1 MRSSQT
7 KGIGLMSLFRRLTKS
22 KEEGSDTEKK
32 SVAIVGLDGAGKT
45 TIVKRILRS
54 EFTLT
59 RPTFGVNIEVY
70 KYRSLEFIVYD
81 LGGQSPLRE
90 SLWEKFITSADGLVF
105 VLDSADKERFE
116 LASEEFN
123 RALSFNDKAP
133 ILFISNKIDLEN
145 AASTNDVLDI
155 IDFGELVRLQRKYN
169 FTRCSALTGAQL
181 FESWDWLTLEL
192 CEDKDM
198 PTNNVKIHGYYF
210 FKSEG
215 MEIETAL
222 FGKPKTQSKNVNL
235 FKKGRY
241 ETIKFIKQMNG
252 FERAETLLQVEDKQL
267 ILIKDKKNVIGI
279 IVGDMDPAARAVQ
292 IVKNLHE
299 KMEKSSIAH
308 TSVNIKDL
316 IEKHYP
322 LDFLNEKK

>member
-1 MRSSQT
+1 
-7 KGIGLMSLFRRLTKS
+7 MSLFRRLTKA
-22 KEEGSDTEKK
+22 KEEGNAEKK

-59 RPTFGVNIEVY
+59 RPTFGVNIEIY

-81 LGGQSPLRE
+81 LGGQNPLRE

-105 VLDSADKERFE
+105 VLDSADKGRFE

-123 RALSFNDKAP
+123 RALSFNKTAP
-133 ILFISNKIDLEN
+133 ILFISNKIDLED
-145 AASTNDVLDI
+145 AASTDEILNI

-169 FTRCSALTGAQL
+169 FTRCSALTGAML

-192 CEDKDM
+192 CKDKDI
-198 PTNNVKIHGYYF
+198 PKNNVKIHGYYF

-215 MEIETAL
+215 IEVETTL
-222 FGKPKTQSKNVNL
+222 FGKPKTQAKNVPL

-241 ETIKFIKQMNG
+241 EIIKFIKQMAG
-252 FERAETLLQVEDKQL
+252 FETAESLLQVDNKQL
-267 ILIKDKKNVIGI
+267 VLIKEKKNVIGI
-279 IVGDMDPAARAVQ
+279 FVGEMDPAARAVQ
-292 IVKNLHE
+292 IVKSLLD
-299 KMEKSSIAH
+299 KMVRSVNNH
-308 TSVNIKDL
+308 TEVNIKNL

-322 LDFLNEKK
+322 LDYIKDK